1 MTGPTLLYHNRKG
14 VIELAGSKTGTASIW
29 QAARKIQRL
38 KGKYGA
44 ADMTT
49 RLSAD
54 FTACIDALIACTI
67 VILSTDDQ
75 VLKIDYTLP
84 TGPEDFPPP

>member
-1 MTGPTLLYHNRKG
+1 M
-14 VIELAGSKTGTASIW
+14 AGSKTGTASIW
-29 QAARKIQRL
+29 IAARKIQRL
-38 KGKYGA
+38 KSKYGA

-54 FTACIDALIACTI
+54 FTACIDALILCTI
-67 VILSTDDQ
+67 AILSTDDQ
-75 VLKIDYTLP
+75 VLKIDFTLP